1 MGAMAAAPQDPTPTR
16 QVLVR
21 AIDLNCV
28 IRLDRESRDAFLC
41 VPLEPPLNV
50 TRQIKE
56 LEGDGLAEL
65 RHSGTPPLVADEWV
79 LTAAGRAEL
88 AALKGAET
96 TER

>member
-1 MGAMAAAPQDPTPTR
+1 MAAAPQDPTPTR

-21 AIDLNCV
+21 AVDLNCV
-28 IRLDRESRDAFLC
+28 IRLDRDSRDAYLC
-41 VPLEPPLNV
+41 VPLEPPVNV

-65 RHSGTPPLVADEWV
+65 RHSGTPQVADEWV

-96 TER
+96 TDR

>member
-21 AIDLNCV
+21 AVDLNCV
-28 IRLDRESRDAFLC
+28 IRLDRASRDAYLC
-41 VPLEPPLNV
+41 VPLEPPVNV

-65 RHSGTPPLVADEWV
+65 RHSGTPLVADEWV

-96 TER
+96 TDR